1 MEMSA
6 EELNALG
13 RRLAAGEP
21 SEEDLGAFHDYRDG
35 FGEALDDLEA
45 ELWNIAPSVHALQ
58 IGTRLKN
65 VTSVI
70 PKLRR
75 KRGVPLAEM
84 QDIAGARIVVPSLAE
99 VEEVRAQFADARLER
114 TNDYRAD
121 GVKHG
126 YRALHLILRQVPD
139 KAVELQIRTQ
149 VQNEWANTSEFL
161 SHRFGLGVKS
171 AGGPTEVHAA
181 LSELSDRGRSVDL
194 LRAERVRLGRGL
206 AEMQREMEV
215 GVASSQAHLN
225 DQAFFLRK
233 RLGDLAEL
241 SERVYHELTAFREQA
256 RLLQWMEIGG

>member
-13 RRLAAGEP
+13 RRLAAEDP
-21 SEEDLGAFHDYRDG
+21 SEADLDAFHDYRDG

-45 ELWNIAPSVHALQ
+45 ELWNIAPGVHALQ

-84 QDIAGARIVVPSLAE
+84 QDIAGARIVVPSLVE
-99 VEEVRAQFADARLER
+99 VEEVRAQFADERLMQ
-114 TNDYRAD
+114 TNDYRVD

-126 YRALHLILRQVPD
+126 YRALHLILRRPPD
-139 KAVELQIRTQ
+139 KVLELQIRTQ

-171 AGGPTEVHAA
+171 AGGPPEVHSA
-181 LSELSDRGRSVDL
+181 LSGLSDRGRSVDL
-194 LRAERVRLGRGL
+194 LRAERARIGRGS
-206 AEMQREMEV
+206 AEMQREMEIGAAAPQV
-215 GVASSQAHLN
+215 HLN
-225 DQAFFLRK
+225 DQAIFLRK
-233 RLGDLAEL
+233 RLDDLAKL
-241 SERVYHELTAFREQA
+241 SGRVYDELAMFREHA
-256 RLLQWMEIGG
+256 RLLQGMEIGG